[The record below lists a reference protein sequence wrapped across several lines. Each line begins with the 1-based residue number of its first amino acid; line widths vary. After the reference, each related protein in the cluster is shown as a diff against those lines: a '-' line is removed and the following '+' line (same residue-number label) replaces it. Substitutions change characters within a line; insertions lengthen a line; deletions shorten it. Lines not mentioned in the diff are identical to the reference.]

1 MPLKTIVLLLA
12 LTIVAAAQFAQAQ
25 STQRSDKWPDK
36 PVRVIVPFA
45 PGGAGDIIARIVS
58 TRLAE
63 AFGQTFIVDNRAGA
77 GGSIGAELMV
87 RSNPDGYT
95 LMVGASSYS
104 ANAAFYKLSW
114 DAINGISPV
123 TLITRGP
130 FVLVVNPSTKA
141 ANLKE
146 FIELLRAKPGALTFG
161 SSGTG
166 TVPHLAGEL
175 LMQLSKTRMVH
186 APYKGDG
193 PAIVDLLG
201 GHIQVYFGGPI
212 VVGQHINTGK
222 LRALAV
228 STEQRVRILPD
239 LPTVNEALPGYAVA
253 TWHGLW
259 APQGTPKE
267 IVARLNQAVGRILK
281 TPEVQER
288 LSANGLE
295 SGHGTP
301 QEFNRFIAQEIVK
314 YTQVVKDGNIRSE

>member
-1 MPLKTIVLLLA
+1 LKSTLLLLTLA
-12 LTIVAAAQFAQAQ
+12 LPAAPFAQAQ
-25 STQRSDKWPDK
+25 TAQRAERYDKWPDK

-45 PGGAGDIIARIVS
+45 PGGAGDIIARIV
-58 TRLAE
+58 TPRLAE

-87 RSNPDGYT
+87 RANPDGHT

-114 DAINGISPV
+114 DAINGVSPV

-130 FVLVVNPSTKA
+130 FVLVVNPSVKA

-146 FIELLRAKPGALTFG
+146 FVELLRAKPGALTFG

-175 LMQLSKTRMVH
+175 LMQLSKTRLVH

-212 VVGQHINTGK
+212 VVAQHISTGK

-228 STEQRVRILPD
+228 STDQRVRILPD
-239 LPTVNEALPGYAVA
+239 LPTINEVVPGYAVA

-259 APQGTPKE
+259 APLGTPKE
-267 IVARLNQAVGRILK
+267 IVTRLNQAVGRILK

-295 SGHGTP
+295 SGHDTP
-301 QEFNRFIAQEIVK
+301 EAFNRFVAQEIVK
-314 YTQVVKDGNIRSE
+314 YTKVVKDGNIRPE

>member
-1 MPLKTIVLLLA
+1 MPLKTTVLPITLM
-12 LTIVAAAQFAQAQ
+12 VAVAAQFAHAQ
-25 STQRSDKWPDK
+25 NTQRSDKWPDK

-45 PGGAGDIIARIVS
+45 PGGAGDIIARLV
-58 TRLAE
+58 TPRLAE
-63 AFGQTFIVDNRAGA
+63 TFGQTFIVDNRAGA

-87 RSNPDGYT
+87 RANPDGYT

-114 DAINGISPV
+114 DAINGVAPV

-130 FVLVVNPSTKA
+130 FVLVINPSVKA

-146 FIELLRAKPGALTFG
+146 FIELLRTKPGALTFG

-212 VVGQHINTGK
+212 VVTQHINAGK

-239 LPTVNEALPGYAVA
+239 LPTVNEVVPGYAVA

-259 APQGTPKE
+259 APLGTPKE
-267 IVARLNQAVGRILK
+267 IVSRLNQAVGRILK
-281 TPEVQER
+281 TPDMQER

-301 QEFNRFIAQEIVK
+301 EEFNRFISQEIVK
-314 YTQVVKDGNIRSE
+314 YTKVVKDGNIRSE